1 MITVDNVH
9 VSYGETRALTGAST
23 QIGQGKVTGLVGMNG
38 AGKSTLFNAIMG
50 NVPLTSGNITVDNLA
65 PTEAR
70 KNGLISYVPQAESV
84 DWTFPVSVRDV
95 VTMGRYGHM
104 NILRR
109 PSKADKQ
116 AVQEALERA
125 NLTDLADRQIGQLS
139 GGQRKRVFVARG
151 IAQNAH
157 VMLLDEPFAGVDKP
171 SEATLT
177 ALLRELAAEGRTLL
191 VSTHDLGS
199 LPQLSDEVVL
209 LYRTVIAQGAPAEV
223 LTNANLS
230 RAFGLDTSTVPH
242 LAQPEL
248 GAGEAGLELGDSS
261 ERKKSAQHTRK
272 EGDQE

>member
-9 VSYGETRALTGAST
+9 ISYGETRALTGAST

-109 PSKADKQ
+109 PSKADKR

-125 NLTDLADRQIGQLS
+125 NLVELAERQIGQLS

-157 VMLLDEPFAGVDKP
+157 VILLDEPFAGVDKP

-230 RAFGLDTSTVPH
+230 RAFGLDTSTMPH
-242 LAQPEL
+242 LAQPEP
-248 GAGEAGLELGDSS
+248 GAGEAGLSLGDSS
-261 ERKKSAQHTRK
+261 EIKKSAQHTRK